1 MKDFMYCYSKYE
13 LMVIKQFYKGG
24 VKMQLGGYKNHEA
37 WVDLSQGTV
46 EYRKLN
52 EDDVVKYVGARGL
65 GVKYVTDHKMYEVD
79 PLSPENMLCVMTGP
93 LTGTRIH
100 MSGRLCTV
108 TRSPL
113 TGTVTDS
120 HLGGWTAARLKWSG
134 FDNLIFTGKSATPVY
149 LYVEDGKAEIRDA
162 SSLWGQG
169 VRSTVKTLQDRYG
182 KETSVMAIGP
192 AGENKVLYASW
203 INENDR
209 SAGRGGT
216 GAVAG
221 SKNLKAI
228 VIKGSQKG
236 NMPEAAQPD
245 KYPSAIKNGLK
256 AIMEGALTAPKKG
269 GLSVYGTNV
278 LMNIINEVGALPS
291 KNSQYTTFATADEI
305 SGETVRNEMLVS
317 DPTCH
322 ACPVACKIEVE
333 VKEGKY
339 KTKVESFE
347 YESAWA
353 LGPNCGTSNKEAVA
367 YLIDLCNEYG
377 MDTIELGNTLSTA
390 MEAYEKGFSQERI
403 DWGDVDTM
411 IEWAEKIAS
420 RQGVGN
426 ILADGPGAA
435 AKHFG
440 NAQLAMVVKN
450 QSIPAYD
457 PRGIQGMGLAYAT
470 SNRGACHL
478 RGYTVASEIAGIPE
492 PTDRLKSEGKGELV
506 KIFQDLHAF
515 SDSLD
520 LCKFSAFSENA
531 DLYAEQYSAVVGI
544 DLTGEDIM
552 LIGERVYNI
561 ERYFNNL
568 AGFEGKDDNLPERF
582 LKEPATGGSAGEVS
596 HLPQMLKDY
605 YQARGWEDGIVTTEK
620 LKELGINVHIGA

>member
-1 MKDFMYCYSKYE
+1 
-13 LMVIKQFYKGG
+13 
-24 VKMQLGGYKNHEA
+24 MQLGGYKNHEA

-149 LYVEDGKAEIRDA
+149 LYVENGKAEIRDA

-245 KYPSAIKNGLK
+245 KYPTAIKNGLK
-256 AIMEGALTAPKKG
+256 AIMEGALTAPRKG

-291 KNSQYTTFATADEI
+291 KNSQFTTFDTADEI

-420 RQGVGN
+420 RQGFGN

-440 NAQLAMVVKN
+440 NVQLAMVVKN

-568 AGFEGKDDNLPERF
+568 AGFVGKDDNLPERF

-605 YQARGWEDGIVTTEK
+605 YQARGWEDGIVTKEK
-620 LKELGINVHIGA
+620 LNELGINVHVGA